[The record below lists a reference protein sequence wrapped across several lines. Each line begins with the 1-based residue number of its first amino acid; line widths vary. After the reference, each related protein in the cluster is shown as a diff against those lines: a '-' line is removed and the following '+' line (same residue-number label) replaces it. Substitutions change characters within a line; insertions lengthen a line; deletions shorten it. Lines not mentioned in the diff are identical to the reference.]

1 MKTKALGTNEKEE
14 IDFGEGSLQCE
25 KLRDPAYSSMWKF
38 QRSGLIFH
46 EEWVVYLDKEI
57 ITHSSTTPNLVGFD
71 LW

>member
-14 IDFGEGSLQCE
+14 IDLGKAVCSV
-25 KLRDPAYSSMWKF
+25 K
-38 QRSGLIFH
+38 H
-46 EEWVVYLDKEI
+46 KEI